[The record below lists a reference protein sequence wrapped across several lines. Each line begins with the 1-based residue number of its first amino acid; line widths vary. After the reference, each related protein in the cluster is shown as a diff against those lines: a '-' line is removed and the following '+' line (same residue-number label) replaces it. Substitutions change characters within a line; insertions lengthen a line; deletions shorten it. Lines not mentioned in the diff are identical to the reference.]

1 MPVPPSPTS
10 SMFLKP
16 LCPATVPYEGH
27 LPGGKGIVGSPDPS
41 SPVLGLPA
49 VAHDST
55 LGERVG
61 EACGEPKHH
70 HIALPEVP
78 DLLLLHIHIPDVT
91 EQDHHCGRGKV
102 SSHVPRPPCTS
113 RLDADTVALGTQWL
127 WGHSAEDQ
135 SLLVMKECVSLQ
147 VGGPEDAGTQP

>member
-1 MPVPPSPTS
+1 M
-10 SMFLKP
+10 
-16 LCPATVPYEGH
+16 
-27 LPGGKGIVGSPDPS
+27 GSPDPS
-41 SPVLGLPA
+41 SPILGLPA

-91 EQDHHCGRGKV
+91 EQDHHCGRGQV
-102 SSHVPRPPCTS
+102 SGHVPSHPAP
-113 RLDADTVALGTQWL
+113 LAWMLTQWL
-127 WGHSAEDQ
+127 WGHSAEGE
-135 SLLVMKECVSLQ
+135 SLLVMKECVSL
-147 VGGPEDAGTQP
+147 